1 MSDLSPCCVGNLLYV
16 DLFHKWDFCTETRF
30 VCILVKNKQ
39 TPIIWPRWGMSES
52 WVEKWDNQVQTL
64 SCRWPFWLK
73 SIRVSFLCKSCHL
86 FERSINM
93 GSHFLF
99 LKGECQ
105 GHVLRAYIIV
115 FIREFTTNSNKNIQF
130 GVFALWKT
138 TKEHIYWKDSKDIDG
153 LENELQWTTSRPAV
167 HYLNIHPLNN
177 T

>member
-1 MSDLSPCCVGNLLYV
+1 MGLLHGNEV
-16 DLFHKWDFCTETRF
+16 RMHFSQ
-30 VCILVKNKQ
+30 KQ
-39 TPIIWPRWGMSES
+39 TNAHNLATLRNEWKLGQ
-52 WVEKWDNQVQTL
+52 KLDNQVQTL
-64 SCRWPFWLK
+64 SCRRPFWLK
-73 SIRVSFLCKSCHL
+73 SIRVSFLCKSWHL
-86 FERSINM
+86 FERSINT